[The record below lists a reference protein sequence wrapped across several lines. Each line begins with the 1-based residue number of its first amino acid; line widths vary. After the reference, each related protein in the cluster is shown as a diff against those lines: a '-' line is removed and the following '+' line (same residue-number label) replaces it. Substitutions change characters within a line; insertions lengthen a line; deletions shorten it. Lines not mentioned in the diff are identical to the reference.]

1 MTRVKLKAI
10 APYAIIFLIALVFY
24 VIAGETDYV
33 ARPGSLG
40 PDFWPKVLLALT
52 MLACLYEIFRHS
64 FPSRE
69 RADAE
74 RTQANDAGGAPQG
87 HTVLLVAG
95 MVLTV
100 AYALLIEVLGFLIST
115 FLYLFHFMVIGRYR
129 RLGVAAASS
138 LVGTLAL
145 AFIFIKVIYISLP
158 HGHDPFS
165 TISFFV
171 MQLMGIR

>member
-10 APYAIIFLIALVFY
+10 APYAVIFLIALVFY
-24 VIAGETDYV
+24 VIAGETEYV

-52 MLACLYEIFRHS
+52 MLACIYEIFRNS

-74 RTQANDAGGAPQG
+74 RTQANDVRGAPPS
-87 HTVLLVAG
+87 LVAG
-95 MVLTV
+95 MALTV
-100 AYALLIEVLGFLIST
+100 AYALLIEVMGFLIST
-115 FLYLFHFMVIGRYR
+115 FLYLFLFMAIGRYR

-138 LVGTLAL
+138 FVGTLAL
-145 AFIFIKVIYISLP
+145 AFIFIKIIYISLP
-158 HGHDPFS
+158 HGHHPFS
-165 TISFFV
+165 TASFFV
-171 MQLMGIR
+171 MQLMRIR